1 MFNYFLTNSFV
12 VTESVFKHDV
22 DSLDNLGVADLAV
35 GGGEYLKHCKLTAF
49 TAVWL
54 LYFVKR

>member
-49 TAVWL
+49 TAV
-54 LYFVKR
+54 